1 MASATHNRNFLAAA
15 AMLATLAIS
24 LNLSESVAQTP
35 VGPAVLTVV
44 GKIGKSN
51 RPAFDATKDVFFNYH
66 QRSFTQAFEFDVN
79 MLEALGM
86 REAVV
91 SYPGLAQPMR
101 VEGPLL
107 GDVLAAAQ
115 AKPGTIRVTAL
126 DGFTTVIDQAALMGD
141 DWIVALKADG
151 RYLSLGQ
158 QGPAWIVYARRDGKP
173 ATAEDEE
180 RWPWA
185 AFLLEIE

>member
-1 MASATHNRNFLAAA
+1 MALTTHNRKFLAVA
-15 AMLATLAIS
+15 AMLAGLAIS
-24 LNLSESVAQTP
+24 LNLSESMAQTP
-35 VGPAVLTVV
+35 AGPAVLTVA
-44 GKIGKSN
+44 GEIGKSN
-51 RPAFDATKDVFFNYH
+51 RPEFDATKDVFFKYH

-86 REAVV
+86 RTAVI
-91 SYPGLAQPMR
+91 SYPGLAQPIR

-107 GDVLAAAQ
+107 RDVLAAVRAE
-115 AKPGTIRVTAL
+115 PGTIRVTAL
-126 DGFTTVIDQAALMGD
+126 DGFTTVIDQNALMGE

-158 QGPAWIVYARRDGKP
+158 QGPAWIVYARRDGTP
-173 ATAEDEE
+173 ATAQDEE

>member
-1 MASATHNRNFLAAA
+1 
-15 AMLATLAIS
+15 
-24 LNLSESVAQTP
+24 
-35 VGPAVLTVV
+35 
-44 GKIGKSN
+44 
-51 RPAFDATKDVFFNYH
+51 
-66 QRSFTQAFEFDVN
+66 
-79 MLEALGM
+79 
-86 REAVV
+86 
-91 SYPGLAQPMR
+91 MR

-115 AKPGTIRVTAL
+115 AEPGTIRVTAL
-126 DGFTTVIDQAALMGD
+126 DGFTTVIDQATLMGD
-141 DWIVALKADG
+141 DWIVAFKADG